1 MMDTVLADEQFQW
14 FYWVAPILAISFLGM
29 LLMLSVGY
37 IRKVVIPRH
46 RGRRVEE

>member
-1 MMDTVLADEQFQW
+1 MDTVLADEQFQW

-37 IRKVVIPRH
+37 IRKKNIPRH